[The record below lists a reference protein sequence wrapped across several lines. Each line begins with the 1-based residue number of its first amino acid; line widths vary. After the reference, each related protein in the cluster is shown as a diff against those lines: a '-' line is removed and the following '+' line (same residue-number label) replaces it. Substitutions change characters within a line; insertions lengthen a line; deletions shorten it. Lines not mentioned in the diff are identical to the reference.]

1 MSVRRIDLI
10 HMRSTEYRRLVR
22 TPKTRGL
29 LLSLLRLFQPWPLLL
44 RDTTVY
50 APTLVPIMKR
60 KTIESFF
67 KKADQHPS
75 SQEQSQVQDSPE
87 PNEMPAQEPSQQP
100 KIESITYERDPETNE
115 MPAQESSQQPEMESV
130 KYERDPGKRP
140 QIDDYTPN
148 RRDEVRRFYISKGPF
163 QPYMD
168 EYPYSTNAIH
178 RRRFQYSWFKKFP
191 WLEFSP
197 TSERAYCFPCFLFS
211 TKPQGRCGSDT
222 FTVKGFQN
230 WKKVNNGKDCA
241 FLTHMGQASTSAH
254 YFAMLCYD
262 NLKNSMG
269 HPLQLAFIAA
279 SREVCDVHNFFQD
292 AIYIINFISE
302 SAECKDELLAKQAE
316 EISREVD
323 LGELDTRKGAN
334 QIGALQRFEYIKW
347 SSHYKSI
354 RSLAKMF
361 GATVSVLRF
370 VASDRSLSYHSRGDA
385 SGCLKKLLSFDFVF
399 ILHLMQEIM
408 IITDLLCQTL
418 QQNSLD
424 TLNAAHLVS
433 STKQLLQKL
442 RDNGWEPLMEQVT
455 SFCLEHGV
463 ELPNMNSMYVDLT
476 KSHDKRVNTTKEHHY
491 RVDIFTSAIDQ
502 QLQELN
508 ARYST

>member
-1 MSVRRIDLI
+1 
-10 HMRSTEYRRLVR
+10 
-22 TPKTRGL
+22 
-29 LLSLLRLFQPWPLLL
+29 
-44 RDTTVY
+44 
-50 APTLVPIMKR
+50 MKR

-75 SQEQSQVQDSPE
+75 SQEPSQVQDSPE
-87 PNEMPAQEPSQQP
+87 QNEMPAQEPSQQP
-100 KIESITYERDPETNE
+100 NIESIT
-115 MPAQESSQQPEMESV
+115 
-130 KYERDPGKRP
+130 YERDPGKRP
-140 QIDDYTPN
+140 QIDEYPPN
-148 RRDEVRRFYISKGPF
+148 RRDQVRRFYISKGPF

-168 EYPYSTNAIH
+168 EYPYVANAIH
-178 RRRFQYSWFKKFP
+178 RRRFQYHWFKKFP

-269 HPLQLAFIAA
+269 HPLQLALIAA
-279 SREVCDVHNFFQD
+279 SREVGDVHNFFQD
-292 AIYIINFISE
+292 AIFIINIISGYT
-302 SAECKDELLAKQAE
+302 ECKDELLAKQAE

-323 LGELDTRKGAN
+323 LGELDTRRGAN
-334 QIGALQRFEYIKW
+334 QIGALQKPEDIKW

-354 RSLAKMF
+354 HSLAKMF
-361 GATVSVLRF
+361 GATVSVLRTL
-370 VASDRSLSYHSRGDA
+370 ASDRLLSYHSRGDA
-385 SGCLKKLLSFDFVF
+385 GGCLKKLLSFDFVF
-399 ILHLMQEIM
+399 ILHLMKEIM
-408 IITDLLCQTL
+408 MITDLLCHTL

-424 TLNAAHLVS
+424 ALNAAHLVS
-433 STKQLLQKL
+433 TTKLLLQKL

-455 SFCLEHGV
+455 SFCLEHEV

-476 KSHDKRVNTTKEHHY
+476 KSRDKRDDTTMENHY
-491 RVDIFTSAIDQ
+491 RVDIFTSAVDR

-508 ARYST
+508 CRYSN